1 MQCGYVA
8 YEFNDFKDQLHQVDI
23 THDQYTLIYYTLLG
37 ADHAH
42 VAIGLLLDVWLLG
55 KLLGGMTRYR
65 RNALRAIALY
75 WHGVNVLT
83 LIVTLTVLSPS
94 FS

>member
-1 MQCGYVA
+1 MSVSIWPPGRSIAPAIVQSR
-8 YEFNDFKDQLHQVDI
+8 E
-23 THDQYTLIYYTLLG
+23 
-37 ADHAH
+37 H